1 MKRTAIITAIFLP
14 IGIIPLGSSAAAAS
28 FNCQEAHTLVEFS
41 VCAYP
46 ELSSLDLQIEKAYR
60 KTQSE
65 GPDSAVE
72 ARRQRDW
79 LSERNRC
86 TTLNCLMDVYGE
98 RAASLLN
105 VHGPYGGKPLAGAY
119 ESTTDSSVGRLDL
132 LQTSAGQVRF
142 RLDFVSEQGSRSH
155 FAGEAALVDDALTY
169 SDPRGDCRLAMRAL
183 PGRILVNQSGK
194 CGFTQGE
201 TVSGTYHQA
210 IDKAPIFREF

>member
-1 MKRTAIITAIFLP
+1 MKRTAIINAIFLP
-14 IGIIPLGSSAAAAS
+14 IGIATLGLPAAAAS
-28 FNCQEAHTLVEFS
+28 FNCQDAHTLVEFS

-46 ELSSLDLQIEKAYR
+46 ELSTLDLQIEKAYR
-60 KTQSE
+60 KTQSD
-65 GPDSAVE
+65 GPDSAAE

-105 VHGPYGGKPLAGAY
+105 VHGPYGGQPLAGAY

-132 LQTSAGQVRF
+132 LQTTVGRVKFQ
-142 RLDFVSEQGSRSH
+142 LDFVSELGSRKH
-155 FAGEAALVDDALTY
+155 FSGEAGLAEDTLTY
-169 SDPRGDCRLAMRAL
+169 SDPQRDCLLAMRVL

-194 CGFTQGE
+194 CGFAQGE
-201 TVSGTYHQA
+201 TVSGTYHQS
-210 IDKAPIFREF
+210 IDKAPIFRNF